1 MDCDKILV
9 MSAGSVA
16 EFDSPQNLLAE
27 PDSIF
32 RSLATEAGLVK
43 TSGTNTPRTN
53 GAKTPKSGARTPAMR
68 RE

>member
-16 EFDSPQNLLAE
+16 EFDTPQNLLQQPE
-27 PDSIF
+27 SIF
-32 RSLATEAGLVK
+32 RSMATEAGLVK
-43 TSGTNTPRTN
+43 SSGANTPRTN
-53 GAKTPKSGARTPAMR
+53 GGKTPKSGAMTPARR